1 MSFPTHERYDENEY
15 FIKFKAIHPY
25 LYYANDEYTILKQQF
40 QIKLLDKLKKK
51 EIDIVEF
58 TNHYNQ
64 LIIKEN
70 NKSYYIESLKL
81 QYKNKIKI
89 EENNLISEIKDFMD
103 FSI

>member
-1 MSFPTHERYDENEY
+1 MTFPTHERYDENEY

-25 LYYANDEYTILKQQF
+25 LYYATDEYNILKQEF

-51 EIDIVEF
+51 EIDIIEF

-70 NKSYYIESLKL
+70 NKSYYIV
-81 QYKNKIKI
+81 
-89 EENNLISEIKDFMD
+89 
-103 FSI
+103 